1 MLCPKCKTII
11 MEMYERF
18 FDYDDGETLI
28 GQEHYRCPQCQ
39 STFSRDVTYSLVGEG
54 ELEE

>member
-1 MLCPKCKTII
+1 MICPKCKTTQ

-18 FDYDDGETLI
+18 LDYDDGETLI
-28 GQEHYRCPQCQ
+28 GEEHYYCRNCDA
-39 STFSRDVTYSLVGEG
+39 SFSRDVTYVIEKAG

>member
-1 MLCPKCKTII
+1 MCCPKCKTVV

-18 FDYDDGETLI
+18 LDYDDGETLI
-28 GQEHYRCPQCQ
+28 GQEHYFCPECHR
-39 STFSRDVTYSLVGEG
+39 TYSRDVTYSLEKEG